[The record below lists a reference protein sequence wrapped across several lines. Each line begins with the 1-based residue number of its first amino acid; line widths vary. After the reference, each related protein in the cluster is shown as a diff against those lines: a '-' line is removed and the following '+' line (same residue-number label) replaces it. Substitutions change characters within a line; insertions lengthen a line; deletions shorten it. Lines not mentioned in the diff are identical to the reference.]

1 MYTYLPYVTLF
12 TGSRVACTL
21 NDLEEWRE
29 YKMEVL
35 RQEKKTK
42 TFLEKKFKKVTADSG
57 DEKLFKDGELI
68 NYIAMRNT
76 SRRVMNN
83 AALVYSYADMLYFIE
98 AIFPSTA
105 TGSSAHI
112 SETLV
117 SLHIYI

>member
-42 TFLEKKFKKVTADSG
+42 TFLEKKFKKVTTLTRV
-57 DEKLFKDGELI
+57 KNL
-68 NYIAMRNT
+68 YIKN
-76 SRRVMNN
+76 
-83 AALVYSYADMLYFIE
+83 LSY
-98 AIFPSTA
+98 
-105 TGSSAHI
+105 
-112 SETLV
+112 
-117 SLHIYI
+117 